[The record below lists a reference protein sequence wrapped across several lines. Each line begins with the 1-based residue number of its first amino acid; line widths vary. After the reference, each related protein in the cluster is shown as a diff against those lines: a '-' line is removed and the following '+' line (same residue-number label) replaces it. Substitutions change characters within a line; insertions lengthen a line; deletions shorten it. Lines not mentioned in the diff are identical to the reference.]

1 MKEEDKGNSIDS
13 VQTKTHNQETK
24 IGTRSNTVLSY
35 FGKVQ
40 KVRDEGFKR
49 LSTIKATL
57 YIVYPCKT
65 W

>member
-1 MKEEDKGNSIDS
+1 MKEEDKGNRLGPDQNPSS
-13 VQTKTHNQETK
+13 RNQK
-24 IGTRSNTVLSY
+24 IGARSNTVLYY

>member
-1 MKEEDKGNSIDS
+1 MKEEDKGNRLGPDQNSS
-13 VQTKTHNQETK
+13 SRNQK
-24 IGTRSNTVLSY
+24 IGARSNTVLSY

-40 KVRDEGFKR
+40 KVRDEGFKP
-49 LSTIKATL
+49 TL